1 MMHHQEYPA
10 QFAGFL
16 GERFQPLV
24 VEGDPEKLTFSASL
38 PHLRE
43 GLTRKRLYGQDQL
56 RRKLNSEATWP
67 GNAPSMDVFYQRAF
81 DLLASDTVREALDIR
96 QETDAT
102 RNRYGYG
109 PAVEPF
115 QGKNSIN
122 RPGYA
127 YANNLRGLNLLMA
140 RRMVEAGVPFINVND
155 YLTQGMNWDTHWN
168 NFRDHKEHLLPAAD
182 QGFTALIEDLD
193 ERGLLDTTLIVAVGE
208 FGRSPR
214 INKDAGRDHWPDC
227 YTAVLAGGGI
237 KGGYVY
243 GASDKLGAFVD
254 GDLVTPAD
262 LAATVFDRFGVDPAT
277 KIHDASGR
285 PYRLSDGQPV
295 RELFS

>member
-1 MMHHQEYPA
+1 M
-10 QFAGFL
+10 
-16 GERFQPLV
+16 
-24 VEGDPEKLTFSASL
+24 
-38 PHLRE
+38 
-43 GLTRKRLYGQDQL
+43 
-56 RRKLNSEATWP
+56 
-67 GNAPSMDVFYQRAF
+67 
-81 DLLASDTVREALDIR
+81 
-96 QETDAT
+96 
-102 RNRYGYG
+102 
-109 PAVEPF
+109 
-115 QGKNSIN
+115 
-122 RPGYA
+122 
-127 YANNLRGLNLLMA
+127 
-140 RRMVEAGVPFINVND
+140 
-155 YLTQGMNWDTHWN
+155 
-168 NFRDHKEHLLPAAD
+168 
-182 QGFTALIEDLD
+182 
-193 ERGLLDTTLIVAVGE
+193 GE

-285 PYRLSDGQPV
+285 PYRLSEGQPV